1 MISPYR
7 DATTTGDDADE
18 PMPQFRPKTHDVAY
32 LVGRTALTLG
42 LAWLCKRSGDEAGA
56 TMLLVL
62 WFPLL
67 VVCVTALVFER
78 PVRAWL
84 ERRHARMVL
93 RGVAE
98 LEAKIARVDDQ
109 R

>member
-7 DATTTGDDADE
+7 DAPTTGDEADE
-18 PMPQFRPKTHDVAY
+18 PMPQFRPKTHEVVY
-32 LVGRTALTLG
+32 LVGMTALTLG
-42 LAWLCKRSGDEAGA
+42 LAWLCKHSGDEAGA
-56 TMLLVL
+56 TKLLVL
-62 WFPLL
+62 WFPAL
-67 VVCVTALVFER
+67 VLCAMLLVFEH

-84 ERRHARMVL
+84 ERRHARIVL

-98 LEAKIARVDDQ
+98 LEAKIARLDDP

>member
-1 MISPYR
+1 MSSPYR
-7 DATTTGDDADE
+7 AAGPLDDADE
-18 PMPQFRPKTHDVAY
+18 PRPQFRPKTHE
-32 LVGRTALTLG
+32 VGSLIGTSALILA
-42 LAWLCKRSGDEAGA
+42 LAWLCERLGDDAGA
-56 TMLLVL
+56 TKLLVCWL
-62 WFPLL
+62 PAL
-67 VVCVTALVFER
+67 VVGATVIVLER

-98 LEAKIARVDDQ
+98 LEAKVARADDP